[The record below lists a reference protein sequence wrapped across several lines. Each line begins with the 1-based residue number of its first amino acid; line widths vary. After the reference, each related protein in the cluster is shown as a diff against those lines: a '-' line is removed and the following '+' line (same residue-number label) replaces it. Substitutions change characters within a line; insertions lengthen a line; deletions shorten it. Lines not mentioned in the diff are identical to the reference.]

1 MTEEILRVE
10 QIGKR
15 FNHMWVVRDLSLTL
29 RRGEVLGLLGANG
42 AGKTTTLAMLLNLV
56 TPTTGEIHLF
66 GQDTARDRNGLL
78 SRMNFSSP
86 YVDLPH
92 RLTVFQNLSVY
103 GRLYGV
109 SSLKEKITML
119 CHQLGIA
126 DLKDKR
132 YGQLSSGQKT
142 RVALAKAFIN
152 DPELLLLDEPTAS
165 LDPDVADY
173 VRGWILEYRHR
184 TGAAILM
191 SSHNMPE
198 IERLCDRVIVL
209 KQGRA
214 VAEGTPGTLIQQ
226 YGRTTLEEVF
236 LDIARKET
244 RS

>member
-1 MTEEILRVE
+1 VDEEILRVE

-15 FNHMWVVRDLSLTL
+15 FNHVWVVQDLSFTL
-29 RRGEVLGLLGANG
+29 KRGEVLGLLGANG

-56 TPTTGEIHLF
+56 TPTTGGIRLF
-66 GQDTARDRNGLL
+66 GQDAARDRNGLL

-92 RLTVFQNLSVY
+92 RLTVLQNLSVY

-109 SSLKEKITML
+109 SPLNEKITTL
-119 CHQLGIA
+119 CNQLGIA
-126 DLKDKR
+126 DLKNKR
-132 YGQLSSGQKT
+132 YGQLSSGQRT
-142 RVALAKAFIN
+142 RVALAKALIN

-165 LDPDVADY
+165 LDPDVADN
-173 VRGWILEYRHR
+173 VRGWILEYRDR

-214 VAEGTPGTLIQQ
+214 VAEGMPEELIHQ